1 MTLKSNDAENSALRH
16 RSTHFCNLSLDSVFF
31 IPELKLVDRVWLQ
44 ELRHHWQ
51 GLQEHSGGRLDVP
64 QLLLLLCTSRLVS
77 IGGCGCEEFQLCLT
91 VHSLTHRA
99 DTKMYWHIFIW
110 ECNYVKQAT
119 YTQVVEESEM
129 LIQANQMLGTMRAFQ
144 SAVNTKIKRCTFN

>member
-1 MTLKSNDAENSALRH
+1 MTPKSNDAENSALHH
-16 RSTHFCNLSLDSVFF
+16 RSSHFCNLSLDSVFF
-31 IPELKLVDRVWLQ
+31 IPELKLVDRVLATAAAASLAGATGTFW
-44 ELRHHWQ
+44 
-51 GLQEHSGGRLDVP
+51 GTSGCSSA
-64 QLLLLLCTSRLVS
+64 LLLICTSRLVS
-77 IGGCGCEEFQLCLT
+77 IGGCGCEAFQLCLT

-99 DTKMYWHIFIW
+99 DTKMYWYICIW

-144 SAVNTKIKRCTFN
+144 SAVNTKMYF